1 MASFYGWGSTA
12 SMLEPPRGGTFFF
25 TIKLAEIPG
34 TKSFNLG
41 RMKG

>member
-1 MASFYGWGSTA
+1 MDGDQLPQCLSHLGE
-12 SMLEPPRGGTFFF
+12 EPFFF